1 MDMDSHILRLA
12 RGDRCFAPSPP
23 KLHWTRRRIPV
34 GIWEDLGCQGA
45 VIREYSKHLSTSLQ
59 QPPACDQC
67 QVYIVHHKTTP
78 LWAWNARTM
87 PATNG
92 TAYRGVCIVHN
103 HIPLAF
109 GHLQFNTSDSWMF
122 RAHQPLQRTQDTT
135 PMYSLACYT
144 PDPYDQDH
152 CPSHRMHRTPKNT
165 PLLKVRT
172 YFMPLYYLICF
183 NLKQCWMHVWA
194 DIAHPRTCTTSPST
208 ATKFELQLDQISHT
222 LAPND

>member
-1 MDMDSHILRLA
+1 MPPPPIKASLNTSKNNSWHLGGLGMPGRSYQRVQQAAQYTAIA
-12 RGDRCFAPSPP
+12 R
-23 KLHWTRRRIPV
+23 
-34 GIWEDLGCQGA
+34 
-45 VIREYSKHLSTSLQ
+45 
-59 QPPACDQC
+59 PAGDQC

-165 PLLKVRT
+165 PLLKVQT

-183 NLKQCWMHVWA
+183 NLKQC
-194 DIAHPRTCTTSPST
+194 C
-208 ATKFELQLDQISHT
+208 K
-222 LAPND
+222 